1 MPRSYEDQLEA
12 AVIAAVDGVT
22 PDEIQHETG
31 LAPADIARVI
41 SLENER
47 RKRREASRGNI

>member
-1 MPRSYEDQLEA
+1 MPRSYEEQMEA
-12 AVIAAVDGVT
+12 AVIAAVDGAT

-47 RKRREASRGNI
+47 RKRKEQRHGSM

>member
-1 MPRSYEDQLEA
+1 MPRSFEEQLEA
-12 AVIAAVDGVT
+12 AVIAAVDGAT

-41 SLENER
+41 SLEVER
-47 RKRREASRGNI
+47 RKRREARRGNF

>member
-1 MPRSYEDQLEA
+1 MPRSYEEQMEA
-12 AVIAAVDGVT
+12 AVIAAVDGAT

-47 RKRREASRGNI
+47 RKRKEQRLGTF